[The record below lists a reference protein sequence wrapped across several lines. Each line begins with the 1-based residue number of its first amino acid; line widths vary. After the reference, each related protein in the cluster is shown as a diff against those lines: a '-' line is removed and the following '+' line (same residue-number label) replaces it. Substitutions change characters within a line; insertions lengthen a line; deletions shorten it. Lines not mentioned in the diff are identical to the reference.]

1 MSSIVSTKFRRGTN
15 FKVTFPTLPSLTF
28 QPSRVD
34 LYQKRN
40 NHDILVMEFYAVSPL
55 WFKTI
60 TTGAPIQFSWT
71 QDTLTRYWVGYVSSI
86 SKVDAAQRTNL
97 MTITCV
103 SATFL
108 MKQRS
113 TRVFTDVRVTDVVEQ
128 LATEFGF
135 NYVGGVPSEPVF
147 PQLAI
152 AGSSYWEWIQE
163 QAKRIGYGVV
173 VDGMNFVFK
182 PLDKIIDLW
191 FSDAPVLSIGNTGA
205 AFNTQYLDRT
215 LDYFKV
221 LSGDNIEDSNDFR
234 TVKNVGGVDP
244 LTAKYYT
251 ENASPANSGASLRTS
266 VADVLFSEYRS
277 DRVAHSSVAA
287 QALAT
292 GSAELA
298 RFNIPAKVKCQG
310 DPRIRP
316 FGTVFISGTGELTD
330 GFWMVRE
337 AQHMFHKIGDYQ
349 MDLTIATDGLGDTQ
363 ESAFRSRGANLV
375 GTVNLNAALEN
386 GGTQV
391 NSFGLKNAVLVTKDP
406 TTIEGA
412 NTSQWKAA

>member
-1 MSSIVSTKFRRGTN
+1 VSN
-15 FKVTFPTLPSLTF
+15 
-28 QPSRVD
+28 
-34 LYQKRN
+34 
-40 NHDILVMEFYAVSPL
+40 
-55 WFKTI
+55 
-60 TTGAPIQFSWT
+60 
-71 QDTLTRYWVGYVSSI
+71 I

-103 SATFL
+103 AATFL

-221 LSGDNIEDSNDFR
+221 LSGDNIEDTNDFR
-234 TVKNVGGVDP
+234 TIKNVGGVDP
-244 LTAKYYT
+244 LTGKYYT

-266 VADVLFSEYRS
+266 VADVLFSEYRT
-277 DRVAHSSVAA
+277 DRVAHSMSAA

-349 MDLTIATDGLGDTQ
+349 MDVTIATDGLGDTQ

-391 NSFGLKNAVLVTKDP
+391 NSFGLKNAVLVTTDP
-406 TTIEGA
+406 STIEGA
-412 NTSQWKAA
+412 NTSRWKAA